1 MGGGDGFLIF
11 GEGAGGKSRLLVHG
25 GGKVGGRKDHPITQ
39 PFSPFSPPNLFRYK
53 TLWNSQSEDEQI
65 VDSTVEQLH
74 SDSQFQ
80 PRNQD

>member
-1 MGGGDGFLIF
+1 MKPGRHVQLLAAKADR
-11 GEGAGGKSRLLVHG
+11 AGQGNQEKLLAAG
-25 GGKVGGRKDHPITQ
+25 QDHPITQ
-39 PFSPFSPPNLFRYK
+39 PLHAPFSPPNLFRYK